1 VDRDNFLAEVPD
13 IVPACV
19 ASVHEFWRNYQKPPP
34 SEAAAS
40 REAADA
46 SDATTGINQ
55 QLVAQWSPGG
65 DRRLRAFGD
74 NDHVDREIALYD
86 RQEARLS
93 VKSLA
98 IVTP

>member
-55 QLVAQWSPGG
+55 QLA
-65 DRRLRAFGD
+65 RLRGFAGF
-74 NDHVDREIALYD
+74 
-86 RQEARLS
+86 S
-93 VKSLA
+93 VRHPLPINELA
-98 IVTP
+98 GKVCTTAGGE